1 MLNVGL
7 ILTYKNK
14 HSGSHAEAYNARF
27 KYDCAAIKFNQ
38 KRNNNPVLVIE
49 IIELLQLLDLRYD
62 DTDPNTIGRL
72 LIYDID
78 VHHRTRQRD
87 IISIAAFT
95 Y

>member
-1 MLNVGL
+1 MLNVEL

-14 HSGSHAEAYNARF
+14 HSGSHAESYNARF
-27 KYDCAAIKFNQ
+27 KYDCAVIKFNQ

-49 IIELLQLLDLRYD
+49 IIELLQSLDLSYD
-62 DTDPNTIGRL
+62 DPDPNTIGRL

-78 VHHRTRQRD
+78 VHYRTRQRD